1 MKEQEEKKMER
12 KNVPMEKAMP
22 KEMRQAMRLA
32 MYANRINDIQQKN
45 VEKKEAVQG

>member
-1 MKEQEEKKMER
+1 MER
-12 KNVPMEKAMP
+12 KNVPMEKQ

-45 VEKKEAVQG
+45 MEKKEEAQG